1 MPAMNC
7 SPWMIE
13 SAHRYLCAAELL
25 RYQLLDVA
33 QVNAALGME
42 ILLKSFVSTPD
53 DRFEKSDQTY
63 ERNDELI
70 QSAHENLKA
79 SGAVPDKPLPD
90 RHDLLTLFHAVPEQ
104 IRRQI
109 GLDHHELRITRY
121 RHVFTKSRYPYE
133 KNTQRGSSSALI
145 LVLGDMIPRVI
156 EFYQAQGCE
165 DPFIQGYSRPEV
177 EVGLFLTEADL
188 DPLEDEI

>member
-1 MPAMNC
+1 MENC
-7 SPWMIE
+7 SPWMVE
-13 SAHRYLCAAELL
+13 SAYRYLCAAELL
-25 RYQLLDVA
+25 RYQMLDVA

-42 ILLKSFVSTPD
+42 ILLKSFLSIPD

-63 ERNDELI
+63 KGNDELI
-70 QSAHENLKA
+70 RSAHEHLRA
-79 SGAVPDKPLPD
+79 SGAVSDKSRFD

-104 IRRQI
+104 IRRRI
-109 GLDHHELRITRY
+109 GLDQHEARITRY

-133 KNTQRGSSSALI
+133 TKTQRGSSSTLI
-145 LVLGDMIPRVI
+145 WVLGDMIPRVI

-165 DPFIQGYSRPEV
+165 DPFIKGYSKPEV
-177 EVGLFLTEADL
+177 EVGMFLTDADL